1 MPLLQT
7 LRPVRISRHF
17 TSPVVRPI
25 RVMHVVYALQPGG
38 MEFGVLKLVNGLVP
52 ERIDNAVCS
61 TNPAGEMK
69 TLLNSHASLF
79 ELRRRAGND
88 PMLVRD
94 LYRLFKRER
103 PDIVHTHGWGTL
115 VEGLLAARMARV
127 PVVVHGEHGTLQ
139 LRSRQRWVQRRAWAA
154 ADQVLSV
161 SSRLAE
167 RMAAETRFPLH
178 RIRVIRNGVD
188 LTRFGAHNR
197 AAARTTL
204 QLESSARVAV
214 AVGRLVPVK
223 DHITLLDAANAMAR
237 QGRVFTLLLAGD
249 GPLHPAL
256 VERASALGISD
267 RVRFLGHRADI
278 EVVLSA
284 ADVFVQS
291 SVSEGLSNTIL
302 EAMASALP
310 VVATRVGGADE
321 MVEHGVTGLLV
332 EPSSASALATAT
344 GSLLFDAPRARTMGE
359 AGRVRAESE
368 FSLGGMIRRYEALYV
383 RLANEKCAPGD
394 PLAATDAERAGV
406 A

>member
-1 MPLLQT
+1 
-7 LRPVRISRHF
+7 VRLSRHF
-17 TSPVVRPI
+17 TPPTARPI

-38 MEFGVLKLVNGLVP
+38 MEFGVLKLVNGLP
-52 ERIDNAVCS
+52 PDRIDNAVCS
-61 TNPAGEMK
+61 TTPAGDIK
-69 TLLNSHASLF
+69 TLLHGRSPLF

-88 PMLVRD
+88 PILVRD

-103 PDIVHTHGWGTL
+103 PDIVHTHAWGTL
-115 VEGLLAARMARV
+115 IEGLLAARMARV

-139 LRSRQRWVQRRAWAA
+139 LRSRHRWVQRRAWAA

-188 LTRFGAHNR
+188 LTRFGVQNR
-197 AAARTTL
+197 AAARAAL
-204 QLESSARVAV
+204 ALDPAVRVAV

-223 DHITLLDAANAMAR
+223 DHDGLLTAANAMAR

-249 GPLHPAL
+249 GPLHRAL
-256 VERASALGISD
+256 VERAAALGIND
-267 RVRFLGHRADI
+267 RVRILGHRADI
-278 EVVLSA
+278 EVVLRA

-310 VVATRVGGADE
+310 IVATRVGGADE

-332 EPSSASALATAT
+332 EPSSPAALAAAM

-368 FSLGGMIRRYEALYV
+368 FSLDGMIRRYEALYV
-383 RLANEKCAPGD
+383 RLASEKCALGTT
-394 PLAATDAERAGV
+394 LSAADAERPEV

>member
-1 MPLLQT
+1 
-7 LRPVRISRHF
+7 
-17 TSPVVRPI
+17 
-25 RVMHVVYALQPGG
+25 MHVVYALQPGG
-38 MEFGVLKLVNGLVP
+38 MEFGVLKLVNGLSP
-52 ERIDNAVCS
+52 DRIANAVCS
-61 TNPAGEMK
+61 TNPAGDMK
-69 TLLNSHASLF
+69 ALLQPNAALF

-88 PMLVRD
+88 PRLVRD

-103 PDIVHTHGWGTL
+103 PDIVHTHAWGTL
-115 VEGLLAARMARV
+115 VEGLLAARMAGV

-139 LRSRQRWVQRRAWAA
+139 LRARQRWVQRRAWAA

-167 RMAAETRFPLH
+167 RMAAETRFPLD

-188 LTRFGAHNR
+188 LTRFGGRNR
-197 AAARTTL
+197 AAARAAL
-204 QLESSARVAV
+204 QLDAGTRVAV

-223 DHITLLDAANAMAR
+223 DHSSLLEAAELMAR
-237 QGRVFTLLLAGD
+237 QSRGFTLLLAGD
-249 GPLHPAL
+249 GPLRSAL
-256 VERASALGISD
+256 TERANALGLSD
-267 RVRFLGHRADI
+267 FVRVLGHRADI
-278 EVVLSA
+278 EVVLNA

-321 MVEHGVTGLLV
+321 MVEQGVTGLLV
-332 EPSSASALATAT
+332 EPSSAPALAAAL

-359 AGRVRAESE
+359 AGRIRAESE
-368 FSLGGMIRRYEALYV
+368 FSLGGMMRRYEALYA
-383 RLANEKCAPGD
+383 RLASEKCALAPS
-394 PLAATDAERAGV
+394 LAAADAERQGV